1 MDINPKYKDANLNQ
15 QAIALLREIVTFL
28 GSIASIDNHTYT
40 NVDCSASLTKLA
52 DEAEKL
58 RYRMGYGY

>member
-15 QAIALLREIVTFL
+15 QAVDLLPEIVTFL

-40 NVDCSASLTKLA
+40 NQERSASLAKLA
-52 DEAEKL
+52 DDAEKL
-58 RYRMGYGY
+58 KYKMGYGY